1 MKKVVALE
9 VTAQTGQVEQSVG
22 NIRKELKGAKSELIA
37 AQASFGTYSK
47 EALAAAKRVA
57 ELKDQIADANET
69 AALFDPG
76 NKFAAFSNAL
86 SAVAGGFAAV
96 QGAQALLGSESEDLA
111 KTLAKVQGAL
121 ALSQGL
127 SQIKDM
133 GKNFGEVSAVIK
145 GPVIKAFTTLRGAII
160 ATGIGALAIGITLL
174 IANFDK
180 VKDAVMKLIPG
191 LSTFTK
197 TIGNIITA
205 VTDFVGITSE
215 AERGLDKLR
224 SANERFQEDSEN
236 RIRVLQAMGGKE
248 REIYQERVQQTEGEL
263 NVLRNALKV
272 KGKLSDEELKRFR
285 ELKTQMQ
292 VLQIDENKRNDENQK
307 KEKDKKDA
315 EAKAQ
320 NDKAT
325 ADANAARQKA
335 NEDKKR
341 RDEDAKQ
348 RKTAEQKLA
357 EDLRRE
363 RMTEQQRELDDV
375 KRQYEERLKQ
385 ANGNRDLE
393 RQAFESAEDQRSK
406 IRLKYQ
412 QFNEEKLKE
421 HIDAMLAEEERERQE
436 KKEKETQDLENKK
449 NKLLTEANDEQL
461 SFDERLAKIQEREAL
476 ANQIVFKSE
485 EERTAF
491 NKANADARV
500 KIAEDEAQAKQEQLM
515 RGAALL
521 SNISQLV
528 GKETVAGKATA
539 IAAATIDTYAAAW
552 GAFKNAQKNPISIL
566 GPAYPYIQAGLAVAG
581 GIANIRRIASV
592 KVPNSSGGGASVP
605 SGAAISAAPRAP
617 IAPQAQTTQLDQSSI
632 NAVGNAAA
640 GRAFVLNTD
649 IQNNQERIARLNRA
663 ARIN

>member
-325 ADANAARQKA
+325 ADAKAAA
-335 NEDKKR
+335 DKR
-341 RDEDAKQ
+341 AADAKQ
-348 RKTAEQKLA
+348 AADEAKRKKDEAEKQRQQELEQRQKL
-357 EDLRRE
+357 EDELRRE
-363 RMTEQQRELDDV
+363 RMTEADRELADV
-375 KRQYEERLKQ
+375 QAQYNQRVMLAKGNADLLVQIERSRDEQIRAIRDKFNLDED
-385 ANGNRDLE
+385 NRVIVERKVVGQQIDLIKI
-393 RQAFESAEDQRSK
+393 RQAAE
-406 IRLKYQ
+406 
-412 QFNEEKLKE
+412 
-421 HIDAMLAEEERERQE
+421 
-436 KKEKETQDLENKK
+436 
-449 NKLLTEANDEQL
+449 
-461 SFDERLAKIQEREAL
+461 
-476 ANQIVFKSE
+476 V
-485 EERTAF
+485 
-491 NKANADARV
+491 ADADLRAKLTQKFKEQKEQELQAAASIAGNLTQIFGQQTAV
-500 KIAEDEAQAKQEQLM
+500 GKGFAIAEATINTYLGASKALTGIPKGNPVGAILAITQA
-515 RGAALL
+515 AA
-521 SNISQLV
+521 IIA
-528 GKETVAGKATA
+528 AGIRNVKA
-539 IAAATIDTYAAAW
+539 IAST
-552 GAFKNAQKNPISIL
+552 
-566 GPAYPYIQAGLAVAG
+566 
-581 GIANIRRIASV
+581 
-592 KVPNSSGGGASVP
+592 KVPNAPGVNAASGSLANISVP
-605 SGAAISAAPRAP
+605 AP

>member
-1 MKKVVALE
+1 MKKVIALE

-22 NIRKELKGAKSELIA
+22 NIRKELKGAQRELIA
-37 AQASFGTYSK
+37 AQATFGTYSK
-47 EALAAAKRVA
+47 EALSAAKRVA

-325 ADANAARQKA
+325 ADAKAAA
-335 NEDKKR
+335 DKR
-341 RDEDAKQ
+341 AADAKQ
-348 RKTAEQKLA
+348 AADEAKRKKDEAEKQRQQELEQRQKL
-357 EDLRRE
+357 EEELRRE
-363 RMTEQQRELDDV
+363 RMTEADRELADV
-375 KRQYEERLKQ
+375 QAQYNQRVMLAKGNADLLVQIERSRDEQIRAIRDKFNLDED
-385 ANGNRDLE
+385 NRVIVEKKVVGQQIDLIKI
-393 RQAFESAEDQRSK
+393 RQAAE
-406 IRLKYQ
+406 
-412 QFNEEKLKE
+412 
-421 HIDAMLAEEERERQE
+421 
-436 KKEKETQDLENKK
+436 
-449 NKLLTEANDEQL
+449 
-461 SFDERLAKIQEREAL
+461 
-476 ANQIVFKSE
+476 V
-485 EERTAF
+485 
-491 NKANADARV
+491 ADADLR
-500 KIAEDEAQAKQEQLM
+500 AKLTQKFKEQKEQELQ
-515 RGAALL
+515 
-521 SNISQLV
+521 
-528 GKETVAGKATA
+528 
-539 IAAATIDTYAAAW
+539 AAATIAGNLTQIFGQQTAVGKGFAIAEATINTYLGASKALTGIPKGNPVGAILAITQAAAII
-552 GAFKNAQKNPISIL
+552 A
-566 GPAYPYIQAGLAVAG
+566 AG
-581 GIANIRRIASV
+581 IRNVKAIAST
-592 KVPNSSGGGASVP
+592 KVPNAPGVNAASGSLANISVP
-605 SGAAISAAPRAP
+605 AP

>member
-1 MKKVVALE
+1 MKKVIALE

-325 ADANAARQKA
+325 ADAKAAA
-335 NEDKKR
+335 DKR
-341 RDEDAKQ
+341 AADAKQ
-348 RKTAEQKLA
+348 AADEAKRKKDEAEKQRQQELEQRQKL
-357 EDLRRE
+357 EDELRRE
-363 RMTEQQRELDDV
+363 RMTEADRELADV
-375 KRQYEERLKQ
+375 QAQYNQRVMLAKGNADLLVQIERSRDEQIRAIRDKFNLDED
-385 ANGNRDLE
+385 NRVIVERKVVGQQIDLIKI
-393 RQAFESAEDQRSK
+393 RQAAE
-406 IRLKYQ
+406 
-412 QFNEEKLKE
+412 
-421 HIDAMLAEEERERQE
+421 
-436 KKEKETQDLENKK
+436 
-449 NKLLTEANDEQL
+449 
-461 SFDERLAKIQEREAL
+461 
-476 ANQIVFKSE
+476 V
-485 EERTAF
+485 
-491 NKANADARV
+491 ADADLRAKLTQKFKEQKEQELQAAASIAGNLTQIFGQQTAV
-500 KIAEDEAQAKQEQLM
+500 GKGFAIAEATINTYLGASKALTGIPKGNPVGAILAITQA
-515 RGAALL
+515 AA
-521 SNISQLV
+521 IIA
-528 GKETVAGKATA
+528 AGIRNVKA
-539 IAAATIDTYAAAW
+539 IAST
-552 GAFKNAQKNPISIL
+552 
-566 GPAYPYIQAGLAVAG
+566 
-581 GIANIRRIASV
+581 
-592 KVPNSSGGGASVP
+592 KVPNAPGVNAASGSLANISVP
-605 SGAAISAAPRAP
+605 AP